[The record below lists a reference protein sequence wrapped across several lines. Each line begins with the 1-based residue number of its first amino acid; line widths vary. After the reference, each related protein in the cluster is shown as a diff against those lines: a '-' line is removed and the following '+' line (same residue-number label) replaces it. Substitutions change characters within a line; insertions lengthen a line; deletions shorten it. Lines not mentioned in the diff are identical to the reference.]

1 MSRESKLDE
10 ILNSISV
17 NALDLP
23 KSGYSDMQMI
33 KTAVN
38 RSSRL
43 LRGKISEQDVID
55 IGAIG
60 LALLLHKIPECK
72 NETAGISPLL
82 RNAPGIDPQE
92 T

>member
-10 ILNSISV
+10 ILNSIRT
-17 NALDLP
+17 NALDLT

-38 RSSRL
+38 RGGRL
-43 LRGKISEQDVID
+43 MRGKISEQDVVD

-60 LALLLHKIPECK
+60 LALLLRKIPE
-72 NETAGISPLL
+72 
-82 RNAPGIDPQE
+82 
-92 T
+92 

>member
-10 ILNSISV
+10 ILNAIRT
-17 NALDLP
+17 NALDLT

-38 RSSRL
+38 RGGRL
-43 LRGKISEQDVID
+43 LKGQIKEQDIID

-60 LALLLHKIPECK
+60 LALLLRKIPE
-72 NETAGISPLL
+72 
-82 RNAPGIDPQE
+82 
-92 T
+92 

>member
-10 ILNSISV
+10 ILNSIRV
-17 NALDLP
+17 NALDLT

-38 RSSRL
+38 RGSRL

-60 LALLLHKIPECK
+60 LALLLRKIPE
-72 NETAGISPLL
+72 
-82 RNAPGIDPQE
+82 
-92 T
+92 

>member
-10 ILNSISV
+10 ILNSIRV
-17 NALDLP
+17 NALDLT

-38 RSSRL
+38 RGGRL

-55 IGAIG
+55 IGAFG
-60 LALLLHKIPECK
+60 LALLLRKIPE
-72 NETAGISPLL
+72 
-82 RNAPGIDPQE
+82 
-92 T
+92 

>member
-10 ILNSISV
+10 ILNSIRT
-17 NALDLP
+17 NALDLT

-38 RSSRL
+38 RGSRL

-60 LALLLHKIPECK
+60 LALVLRKIPE
-72 NETAGISPLL
+72 
-82 RNAPGIDPQE
+82 
-92 T
+92 